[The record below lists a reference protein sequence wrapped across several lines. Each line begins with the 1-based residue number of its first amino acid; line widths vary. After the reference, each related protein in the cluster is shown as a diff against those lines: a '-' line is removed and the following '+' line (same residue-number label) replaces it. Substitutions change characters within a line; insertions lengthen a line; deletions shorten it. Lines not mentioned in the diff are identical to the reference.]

1 MASGVGY
8 DHAIYGMRFR
18 KWFGL
23 GTKWGGESPGY
34 VPGSYASQGLEGY
47 TKLAGG
53 FFLGTHDPGTLT
65 HVEAWRPQGPI
76 SIKKIGVFVCS
87 TSNNASGGGMN
98 FQFLTRG
105 ASASVI
111 GTLKFSS
118 CTANENTIA
127 ASKTSLTTTKCKAGE
142 YISIQSFEPT
152 TFSATATE
160 IKATT
165 SGRVAFFLDYVP
177 LYDSSRWTNSE

>member
-1 MASGVGY
+1 MATY
-8 DHAIYGMRFR
+8 DDNKYGFRQR

-23 GTKWGGESPGY
+23 GAKWGGEALPYLYSSFATLLISEKG
-34 VPGSYASQGLEGY
+34 V
-47 TKLAGG
+47 KAGG

-65 HVEAWRPQGPI
+65 HVEKWYPEGPI

-87 TSNNASGGGMN
+87 TLANASGAGMN

-111 GTLKFSS
+111 GTIKMSS
-118 CTANENTIA
+118 CTVSEAA
-127 ASKTSLTTTKCKAGE
+127 KASKTTLTTSHCKAGE
-142 YISIQSFEPT
+142 YITIKSFEPT

-160 IKATT
+160 KKATT
-165 SGRVAFFLDYVP
+165 TGRVAFFLDYVP
-177 LYDSSRWTNSE
+177 QYDPTRWD